1 MRSTSMFENHRWL
14 FALLVVGAACQDEAP
29 RADVA
34 VSRQG
39 SVSNAPPAVSSPPM
53 AMPAN
58 VPNPEPSFR
67 DPLPSRTRDQDAPA
81 KRYASLQAAACHAE
95 LAARK
100 MPVSPAKGK
109 TPGLESPW
117 KLTGPVGG
125 VRFEMPKT
133 LYGFADCRL
142 LLLLD
147 DLSKELA
154 KFAVVGVTVNNIYR
168 PGSVRADK
176 EALPAK
182 PQKARKGKAVVPAE
196 SARPSQHARG
206 LAIDI
211 TEFRLSDGR
220 SLSIEQ
226 GWRGKL
232 GAPPCGPASEILL
245 TPAETDS
252 PAESVALRN
261 LTCAIARAGFCNHL
275 ITPNRDAAHFNHLHC
290 DIEPGAREMMIE

>member
-1 MRSTSMFENHRWL
+1 MLGKHGWL
-14 FALLVVGAACQDEAP
+14 LALLLVSAACQRRAP
-29 RADVA
+29 RAEVAASGQGA
-34 VSRQG
+34 VS
-39 SVSNAPPAVSSPPM
+39 NPPLAVS
-53 AMPAN
+53 A
-58 VPNPEPSFR
+58 VPVASLENGAARNPSFR

-81 KRYASLQAAACHAE
+81 KRYASLPGAACRAE

-100 MPVSPAKGK
+100 LPVSPAKGK

-125 VRFEMPKT
+125 VHFELPKS

-142 LLLLD
+142 LLVLD

-176 EALPAK
+176 DALPAK
-182 PQKARKGKAVVPAE
+182 PKKARKGKAVVPAE
-196 SARPSQHARG
+196 PARPSQHARG

-211 TEFRLSDGR
+211 TEFRVSDGR
-220 SLSIEQ
+220 RLNVEQ
-226 GWRGKL
+226 LWRGKL
-232 GAPPCGPASEILL
+232 GAPPCGPESEIVLVP
-245 TPAETDS
+245 PATHS
-252 PAESVALRN
+252 PVESVALRN

-290 DIEPGAREMMIE
+290 DIEQGAREITIE

>member
-1 MRSTSMFENHRWL
+1 MFVRSRWL
-14 FALLVVGAACQDEAP
+14 FALLVVGAACQRKAP
-29 RADVA
+29 RADVTA
-34 VSRQG
+34 SGQ
-39 SVSNAPPAVSSPPM
+39 AALSSPPL
-53 AMPAN
+53 ALSSP
-58 VPNPEPSFR
+58 PSELPGDGGDPEPSFR
-67 DPLPSRTRDQDAPA
+67 NPLPNRTRDQDAPA
-81 KRYASLQAAACHAE
+81 KRYASLSGTACRAE

-100 MPVSPAKGK
+100 LPVSPAKGK

-117 KLTGPVGG
+117 RLTGPVGG

-176 EALPAK
+176 DALPAK
-182 PQKARKGKAVVPAE
+182 PQKARKGKAVAPAQP
-196 SARPSQHARG
+196 ARPSQHARG

-220 SLSIEQ
+220 NLNVERL
-226 GWRGKL
+226 WRGIL
-232 GAPPCGPASEILL
+232 GGPPCGQNSEIVL
-245 TPAETDS
+245 ASSETHGL
-252 PAESVALRN
+252 AESVALRN
-261 LTCAIARAGFCNHL
+261 ITCAIARAGFCNHL
-275 ITPNRDAAHFNHLHC
+275 ITPNRDTAHFNHLHC
-290 DIEPGAREMMIE
+290 DIEPGAREIMVE

>member
-1 MRSTSMFENHRWL
+1 
-14 FALLVVGAACQDEAP
+14 
-29 RADVA
+29 
-34 VSRQG
+34 
-39 SVSNAPPAVSSPPM
+39 
-53 AMPAN
+53 
-58 VPNPEPSFR
+58 
-67 DPLPSRTRDQDAPA
+67 
-81 KRYASLQAAACHAE
+81 
-95 LAARK
+95 

-117 KLTGPVGG
+117 KLTGPLGG

-147 DLSKELA
+147 DLSRELA
-154 KFAVVGVTVNNIYR
+154 KFDVVGVTVNNIYR

-176 EALPAK
+176 AAPPPK
-182 PQKARKGKAVVPAE
+182 PQKATKSKAVVQEEP
-196 SARPSQHARG
+196 ARPSQHARG

-220 SLSIEQ
+220 SLNVERL
-226 GWRGKL
+226 WRGIP
-232 GAPPCGPASEILL
+232 GGPPCGPASEIALA
-245 TPAETDS
+245 PSETHS
-252 PAESVALRN
+252 PESVALRN

-290 DIEPGAREMMIE
+290 DIEPGAREIMID